1 MANYEKGIITNENV
15 ENLSTTKWAPV
26 ENEAGY
32 KNGDATSAGIIKCD
46 DGYHMTIND
55 EIQPTVLRVREYEE
69 GKCVIL
75 LEPNV
80 ANRKYFHVNKMTEDK
95 VVLTYKEAIKIGSSS
110 KIPNE
115 KLIEYLDEADKA
127 EYLAIIDRAKA
138 AMDAAKPAEMTEE
151 EKLRAKIAKMQA
163 KLAELQ
169 G

>member
-26 ENEAGY
+26 ENIAGY
-32 KNGDATSAGIIKCD
+32 KNGDATSAGIVKCD
-46 DGYHMTIND
+46 DGYHMTID
-55 EIQPTVLRVREYEE
+55 GEIQPSVLRVREYEE

-115 KLIEYLDEADKA
+115 KLIEYLDEADRA

>member
-32 KNGDATSAGIIKCD
+32 ENGDATSAGIVKCD

-115 KLIEYLDEADKA
+115 KLIEYLDDADKA